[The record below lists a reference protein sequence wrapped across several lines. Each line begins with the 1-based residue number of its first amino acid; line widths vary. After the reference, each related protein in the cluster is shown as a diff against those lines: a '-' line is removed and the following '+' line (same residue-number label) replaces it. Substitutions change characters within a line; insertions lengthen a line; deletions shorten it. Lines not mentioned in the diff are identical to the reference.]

1 MASLPPPGAHDQSS
15 IRVPYLPGLDGLRAI
30 AVVAVML
37 YHANKSWLHGGFLG
51 VEVFFVISGY
61 LITLLLITEHQQ
73 SGRINLRQFWIR
85 RFRRLLPAL
94 IVMLAVLAVY
104 IAVFYRRAQGQVR
117 GDMIGGLSYLSNWY
131 QIIVGQGYT
140 AQEAFAPLRHLWSLA
155 VEEQFYVVWPLV
167 MALLLRRGR
176 ERLPRI
182 AVWLLGVAVAIAALT
197 ALLFVSGD
205 INSTCADNAPGYWQV
220 FGRCISINDALYL
233 STITRAGGLM
243 LGAAFAVVWRPHAL
257 MRGSVRTKGRQLDV
271 VAVVGLVALGV
282 LMAMTR
288 LAEPA
293 EALLTGTQ
301 FDPLLFRGGLFATGL
316 ATLFVIA
323 AATHPRSVV
332 GRLLG
337 NRLFAWIGTRS
348 YGLYLYHWPIYQIIR
363 KEAGLALSAAQ
374 FLLAMLITIPL
385 TELSYRVIERPI
397 RNGRFGEWW
406 RNVRRPR
413 SRTVAIARR
422 RVAVAAL
429 AGVMTLSFATVSIA
443 ISPVRCL
450 GDVECAS
457 QEGLEAIAGNEPFDI
472 TGGGLDLPESLSV
485 DATAAASS
493 APAGTSAGSV
503 PSSAAADTAGSIT
516 FAPDEIPIGSP
527 TPAGSGTT
535 TTLPGSVPTIAST
548 VAPQPE
554 QPAAAPTTADPAAA
568 PSSSVAP
575 ATAPTTAPTAVPTT
589 VPTTVVDTTTP
600 PPATDVTR
608 DQLPTIALGESVMLG
623 AAPQLTAG
631 GILTDAEVGRGPD
644 KMGDIVQWMHANNR
658 IGRVMVLQVG
668 TNGPVSQAQYDR
680 LMSFL
685 PAGEVTVV
693 FLTVKAPKSW
703 IAGNNQLIRA
713 LPQLYPNVR
722 IVDWE
727 AEAAAIE
734 AELSRS
740 DGGVHLRTTFAKQ
753 FYANLIFNG
762 IGRPDL
768 VR

>member
-1 MASLPPPGAHDQSS
+1 MAPLPPPGAHDQPLN
-15 IRVPYLPGLDGLRAI
+15 RVSYLPGLDGLRAL

-37 YHANKSWLHGGFLG
+37 YHADKTWLHGGFLG

-61 LITLLLITEHQQ
+61 LITLLLIGEHQQ
-73 SGRINLRQFWIR
+73 SGRINLKQFWVR

-94 IVMLAVLAVY
+94 VVMMAVLAVY

-131 QIIVGQGYT
+131 QIFVGAGYT

-155 VEEQFYVVWPLV
+155 VEEQFYLVWPLI

-176 ERLPRI
+176 ERLPRL
-182 AVWLLGVAVAIAALT
+182 ALWLLGVAVAITALT
-197 ALLFVSGD
+197 AMLFVSGD
-205 INSTCADNAPGYWQV
+205 INSTCADNAPGYWRA

-243 LGAAFAVVWRPHAL
+243 LGAAFAMVWRPHAL
-257 MRGSVRTKGRQLDV
+257 LRGPIRTKGRQLDL
-271 VAVVGLVALGV
+271 VAIVGLVSLAV
-282 LMAMTR
+282 LMATTH

-293 EALLTGTQ
+293 KALLTGSR
-301 FDPLLFRGGLFATGL
+301 FDAVLFRGGLFATGV

-323 AATHPRSVV
+323 AVTHPRSIV
-332 GRLLG
+332 GRVLG
-337 NRLFAWIGTRS
+337 NRLFAWVGTRS

-374 FLLAMLITIPL
+374 FLVAMLITVPL
-385 TELSYRVIERPI
+385 TEVSYRLIERPI
-397 RNGRFGEWW
+397 RGGRLSDWW
-406 RNVRRPR
+406 RNVRRPQ

-422 RVAVAAL
+422 RVAVGVL
-429 AGVMTLSFATVSIA
+429 AGVMTLSFAAVSIA

-457 QEGLEAIAGNEPFDI
+457 QEGLEAIADNQPFDI
-472 TGGGLDLPESLSV
+472 TGGGLGLPESLSEGSV
-485 DATAAASS
+485 SSSS
-493 APAGTSAGSV
+493 APAGTWASTSSTSPTASTSGS
-503 PSSAAADTAGSIT
+503 
-516 FAPDEIPIGSP
+516 FATTPDEIPTGLP
-527 TPAGSGTT
+527 TTAAPTVAGTT
-535 TTLPGSVPTIAST
+535 APGAAPAVDPTI
-548 VAPQPE
+548 APQPE
-554 QPAAAPTTADPAAA
+554 QPAPTPTTAAPAATPDA
-568 PSSSVAP
+568 TVAP
-575 ATAPTTAPTAVPTT
+575 TVVPPPSAVDTT
-589 VPTTVVDTTTP
+589 VPP
-600 PPATDVTR
+600 PPATDLNR

-623 AAPQLTAG
+623 AAPQLTTG

-644 KMGDIVQWMHANNR
+644 KMGDIVQWLHDNNR

-685 PAGEVTVV
+685 PASEVTVV

-713 LPQLYPNVR
+713 LPQQYPNVR
-722 IVDWE
+722 VIDWE

-734 AELSRS
+734 SELSRS